1 MLDRRAALRA
11 LEALPAIDLWPYP
24 SPVHELRRLRRH
36 LGGGPRLLVKRDDLI
51 GFGFGGNKIRK
62 LAIVAARA
70 REEGAD
76 VLVTTGGV
84 QSNHARSTAVV
95 AAHLG
100 LDCHLV
106 LNGEPPPA
114 PTGNTRLALM
124 VGATIHYV
132 PRRADRAVAMG
143 ALVQRLSREG
153 RRPFVIP
160 LGASTPHGALGYTRA
175 VGELLDQTGAPD
187 LIVHST
193 SSGGTQA
200 GLLAGCAIYGLATRV
215 LGMSADDPPES
226 IRTRVC
232 ALLEEMDG
240 VLGLPGETLAPPDAI
255 DVDASFVGEGY
266 GVPTEASREAM
277 HLLATLEGVF
287 LDPTYTAKAMAGL
300 IAGVRAGRFRDHET
314 VLFWHTGGLPG
325 LFA

>member
-1 MLDRRAALRA
+1 MFDRRAAVRA
-11 LEALPAIDLWPYP
+11 LEALPAIGLWPYP
-24 SPVHELRRLRRH
+24 SPIHELRHLRRH

-84 QSNHARSTAVV
+84 QSNHARSTAIV

-100 LDCHLV
+100 LGCHLV
-106 LNGEPPPA
+106 LNGEPPPQ
-114 PTGNTRLALM
+114 PTGNLRLALM
-124 VGATIHYV
+124 AGATIHYV
-132 PRRADRAVAMG
+132 PSRADRAVAMG
-143 ALVQRLSREG
+143 ALVQRLSQEG
-153 RRPFVIP
+153 RRPFLIP
-160 LGASTPHGALGYTRA
+160 LGASTPHGALGHARA
-175 VGELLDQTGAPD
+175 VGELLDQAGAPD
-187 LIVHST
+187 VIVHAT

-200 GLLAGCAIYGLATRV
+200 GLLAGCAIYGLATKV
-215 LGMSADDPPES
+215 LGVSADDPPEH
-226 IRTRVC
+226 IRARVR

-240 VLGLPGETLAPPDAI
+240 VLGLPGEALAPPEAI
-255 DVDASFVGEGY
+255 EVDASFVGEGY

-300 IAGVRAGRFRDHET
+300 IAGVRAGRFREHET